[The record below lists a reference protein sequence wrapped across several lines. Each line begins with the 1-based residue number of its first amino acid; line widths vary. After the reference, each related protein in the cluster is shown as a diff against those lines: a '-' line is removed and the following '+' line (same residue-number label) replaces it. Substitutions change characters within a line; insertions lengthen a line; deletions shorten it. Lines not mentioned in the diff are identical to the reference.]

1 MSYQVLARKWRP
13 RTFAEMAGQEHVL
26 QALIN
31 ALDNDRLHHA
41 YLFTGT
47 RGVGK
52 TTIARILAKCLNCE
66 EGVSSIP
73 CGKCSACTEIAAGR
87 FIDLIEVD
95 AASRTKVEDTRELLD
110 NVQYMP
116 SHGRFKVYL
125 IDEVHMLS
133 THSFNAL
140 LKTLEEPPAHVKFL
154 LATTDPQKLPVTIL
168 SRCLQFNLKNL
179 SPERI
184 VEHLSFVLGE
194 EKVPC
199 EEAALWALARA
210 ADGSMRDALSL
221 TDQAIAHGGGKLS
234 ETELST
240 MLGSID
246 RSWIIAICQALAERD
261 SAQVLAQVGLLA
273 EHAPDFG
280 AALSEMLSVWH
291 RVAIAQV
298 VPEAADNSLGDQQ
311 MITSLATGLSREE
324 VQLYYQICL
333 LGKRDLALAADP
345 RSGFEMVMLRLLAFQ
360 PAPQVGMKPLPI
372 AAEPSPAQS
381 VVPPV
386 PKSEAPALNPAPAQ
400 STAPIN
406 VDTAPAGE
414 VAESVKKP
422 EALDVAAQALPA
434 TPAFEPVPAEAV
446 PPFEA
451 RTGEAMTGVAS
462 EQKAQPV
469 LKPETAPEADL
480 APQNE
485 VPQLVEVPQ
494 RVEVPQLI
502 EKPKADSPTFQPRA
516 TRQSGE
522 VEPSENPAPAIPAPV
537 NEPAMTAASRA
548 PVAAPTTPPARQAA
562 EPAAVLRPNTT
573 NSQPA
578 IAQVSDFPLS
588 SFNNERWLAL
598 CHALP
603 ISGLLATVAANSV
616 LEEND
621 GQRLLFRLEKGH
633 DAVYDPAYQQRLA
646 DALGEYFRQPLVVE
660 IVIGQVTAETPYLY
674 RLRKRAERQAL
685 AVQTLRDDPV
695 AKALVQR
702 FDATLCEIS
711 VVAIDESA
719 N

>member
-66 EGVSSIP
+66 EGVSSVP
-73 CGKCSACTEIAAGR
+73 CGKCSACTEIADGR

-184 VEHLSFVLGE
+184 VEHLKFVLGE

-261 SAQVLAQVGLLA
+261 SSQVLAQVALLA
-273 EHAPDFG
+273 EHAPDFA

-311 MITSLATGLSREE
+311 MITALATSLSREE

-360 PAPQVGMKPLPI
+360 PAPEVAMKPVPAPSEQEQTSPSQPVI
-372 AAEPSPAQS
+372 SRAA
-381 VVPPV
+381 PV
-386 PKSEAPALNPAPAQ
+386 PDNSA
-400 STAPIN
+400 
-406 VDTAPAGE
+406 DTALAQE
-414 VAESVKKP
+414 VAEPVKKP
-422 EALDVAAQALPA
+422 EALDAAAQALPSA
-434 TPAFEPVPAEAV
+434 PAFEPVVEIVVETV
-446 PPFEA
+446 PESNTEPEYQTVQQPTIEQASDFEA
-451 RTGEAMTGVAS
+451 
-462 EQKAQPV
+462 
-469 LKPETAPEADL
+469 
-480 APQNE
+480 QNE
-485 VPQLVEVPQ
+485 ASTIQGQAYQAP
-494 RVEVPQLI
+494 
-502 EKPKADSPTFQPRA
+502 
-516 TRQSGE
+516 GE
-522 VEPSENPAPAIPAPV
+522 QESSENPAPDIVTPIVEAV
-537 NEPAMTAASRA
+537 VEPL
-548 PVAAPTTPPARQAA
+548 AAPIIAPIATPIVQQQTTTNPVTVDSRQAA
-562 EPAAVLRPNTT
+562 M
-573 NSQPA
+573 
-578 IAQVSDFPLS
+578 AQVDDYPLS
-588 SFNNERWLAL
+588 SLDNDRWLVL
-598 CHALP
+598 CNALP
-603 ISGLLATVAANSV
+603 ISGLLATVAANSI
-616 LEEND
+616 LEGND

-646 DALGEYFRQPLVVE
+646 DALGEHFKQPLQVE
-660 IVIGQVTAETPYLY
+660 IVIGQVSIETPYLY

-695 AKALVQR
+695 AKALEER
-702 FDATLCEIS
+702 FGATLDEVS
-711 VVAIDESA
+711 VVPID
-719 N
+719 

>member
-66 EGVSSIP
+66 EGVSSTP
-73 CGKCSACTEIAAGR
+73 CGKCSACTEIADGR

-133 THSFNAL
+133 GHSFNAL

-184 VEHLSFVLGE
+184 VEHLKFVLGE

-261 SAQVLAQVGLLA
+261 SAQVLAQVALLA
-273 EHAPDFG
+273 EHAPDFAG
-280 AALSEMLSVWH
+280 ALSEMLSVWH
-291 RVAIAQV
+291 RVAITQV

-311 MITSLATGLSREE
+311 VIMALATSLGREE

-333 LGKRDLALAADP
+333 LGKRDLPLAADP

-360 PAPQVGMKPLPI
+360 PAPEM
-372 AAEPSPAQS
+372 AMT
-381 VVPPV
+381 
-386 PKSEAPALNPAPAQ
+386 PAPKQ
-400 STAPIN
+400 
-406 VDTAPAGE
+406 DTQESNASASLSPRLANGPAASGE
-414 VAESVKKP
+414 PDLASAREVVESVKKP
-422 EALDVAAQALPA
+422 EALDVTGQALAPPA
-434 TPAFEPVPAEAV
+434 CGPVVDP
-446 PPFEA
+446 
-451 RTGEAMTGVAS
+451 AS
-462 EQKAQPV
+462 ESNESQEQHSDV
-469 LKPETAPEADL
+469 EAASDV

-485 VPQLVEVPQ
+485 TVAIQQKPLQVPREQE
-494 RVEVPQLI
+494 RT
-502 EKPKADSPTFQPRA
+502 K
-516 TRQSGE
+516 
-522 VEPSENPAPAIPAPV
+522 NPASDFTMSIVESVSEPAPKPMAPPLV
-537 NEPAMTAASRA
+537 APLSHTTVDNQQPVLA
-548 PVAAPTTPPARQAA
+548 PVGDYPIDN
-562 EPAAVLRPNTT
+562 LDN
-573 NSQPA
+573 
-578 IAQVSDFPLS
+578 D
-588 SFNNERWLAL
+588 RWLVL
-598 CHALP
+598 CNALP
-603 ISGLLATVAANSV
+603 VSGLLATVAANSV
-616 LEEND
+616 LEENAILAENK
-621 GQRLLFRLEKGH
+621 GQRLVFRLEKGH

-646 DALGEYFRQPLVVE
+646 DVLSEHFNQAVQVE
-660 IVIGQVTAETPYLY
+660 IVIGEVSLETPYLY

-695 AKALVQR
+695 AKALEKR
-702 FDATLCEIS
+702 FGATLDEAS
-711 VVAIDESA
+711 VVPID
-719 N
+719 

>member
-66 EGVSSIP
+66 QGVSSIP
-73 CGKCSACTEIAAGR
+73 CGKCSACSEIADGR

-184 VEHLSFVLGE
+184 VEHLKFVLGE
-194 EKVPC
+194 EQVPC

-246 RSWIIAICQALAERD
+246 RSWIIAICQALAARD
-261 SAQVLAQVGLLA
+261 SAQVLAQVAMLA

-311 MITSLATGLSREE
+311 VISALATSLGREE
-324 VQLYYQICL
+324 VQLYYQISL

-360 PAPQVGMKPLPI
+360 PAPEM
-372 AAEPSPAQS
+372 AMT
-381 VVPPV
+381 
-386 PKSEAPALNPAPAQ
+386 PAPAPTVPASPPVSSVPQAGSPVQ
-400 STAPIN
+400 S
-406 VDTAPAGE
+406 VDSSAARVSGNMLE
-414 VAESVKKP
+414 VAPVREETQPVKKP
-422 EALDVAAQALPA
+422 EALDAAVQALP
-434 TPAFEPVPAEAV
+434 TVPAFEPATDVDAV
-446 PPFEA
+446 SEPNTQIEPQAVLQPDIQRPPLEQA
-451 RTGEAMTGVAS
+451 ANVDSKNAALVA
-462 EQKAQPV
+462 QIP
-469 LKPETAPEADL
+469 
-480 APQNE
+480 
-485 VPQLVEVPQ
+485 
-494 RVEVPQLI
+494 
-502 EKPKADSPTFQPRA
+502 PTQER
-516 TRQSGE
+516 
-522 VEPSENPAPAIPAPV
+522 SENPAPAVA
-537 NEPAMTAASRA
+537 EPNVLYGAQQQASPNRAQLTA
-548 PVAAPTTPPARQAA
+548 VDNRQAA
-562 EPAAVLRPNTT
+562 MAP
-573 NSQPA
+573 
-578 IAQVSDFPLS
+578 IDDYPLS
-588 SFNNERWLAL
+588 HLDNERWLVL
-598 CHALP
+598 CNALP
-603 ISGLLATVAANSV
+603 ISGLLATVAANSI
-616 LEEND
+616 LADND

-633 DAVYDPAYQQRLA
+633 DAVYDPVYQQRLGS
-646 DALGEYFRQPLVVE
+646 ALAEYFQQPLKVE
-660 IVIGQVTAETPYLY
+660 IVIGQVDVETPYLY
-674 RLRKRAERQAL
+674 RLRKRSERQAL
-685 AVQTLRDDPV
+685 AVQALREDPV
-695 AKALVQR
+695 AKALEQR
-702 FDATLCEIS
+702 FGATLNEASVVPIDATLE
-711 VVAIDESA
+711 
-719 N
+719 

>member
-66 EGVSSIP
+66 EGVSSTP
-73 CGKCSACTEIAAGR
+73 CGKCSACTEIADGR

-184 VEHLSFVLGE
+184 VEHLKFVLGE

-199 EEAALWALARA
+199 EEAALWALGRA

-246 RSWIIAICQALAERD
+246 RSWIIVICQALAERD
-261 SAQVLAQVGLLA
+261 SSQVLAQVALLA
-273 EHAPDFG
+273 EHAPDFA

-311 MITSLATGLSREE
+311 MITALATSLGREE

-360 PAPQVGMKPLPI
+360 PAPELAMK
-372 AAEPSPAQS
+372 
-381 VVPPV
+381 
-386 PKSEAPALNPAPAQ
+386 PAPAPSAQ
-400 STAPIN
+400 EVETSASQPSPQADVPVQDSHAN
-406 VDTAPAGE
+406 TAPARE
-414 VAESVKKP
+414 VAEPVKKP
-422 EALDVAAQALPA
+422 EALDVAAQALAPA
-434 TPAFEPVPAEAV
+434 PAFEPVVDVVSEPNESLEQQHAIEPA
-446 PPFEA
+446 
-451 RTGEAMTGVAS
+451 T
-462 EQKAQPV
+462 
-469 LKPETAPEADL
+469 DL
-480 APQNE
+480 APQ
-485 VPQLVEVPQ
+485 
-494 RVEVPQLI
+494 I
-502 EKPKADSPTFQPRA
+502 ETPAIEGQAFQAPRE
-516 TRQSGE
+516 Q
-522 VEPSENPAPAIPAPV
+522 EPSENPAPSITAPIVESVPEPVPEQVAPPIAAPV
-537 NEPAMTAASRA
+537 VTPVVT
-548 PVAAPTTPPARQAA
+548 PVATPITAPIAQQQTERNPAALTTVDNRQAA
-562 EPAAVLRPNTT
+562 L
-573 NSQPA
+573 
-578 IAQVSDFPLS
+578 AQVGDYPLS
-588 SFNNERWLAL
+588 SLDNDRWLVL
-598 CHALP
+598 CNALP
-603 ISGLLATVAANSV
+603 LSGLLATVAANSV
-616 LEEND
+616 LEENSVLAENR
-621 GQRLLFRLEKGH
+621 GQRLLLRLEKGH

-646 DALGEYFRQPLVVE
+646 EALGEHFKQAVQVE
-660 IVIGQVTAETPYLY
+660 IVIGQVSVETPYLY
-674 RLRKRAERQAL
+674 RLRKRAERQAQ

-695 AKALVQR
+695 AKALEAR
-702 FDATLCEIS
+702 FGATLNEAS
-711 VVAIDESA
+711 VVPID
-719 N
+719 

>member
-66 EGVSSIP
+66 EGVSSVP
-73 CGKCSACTEIAAGR
+73 CGKCSACSEIADGR

-184 VEHLSFVLGE
+184 VEHLKFVLGE

-261 SAQVLAQVGLLA
+261 SSQVLAQVALLA
-273 EHAPDFG
+273 EHAPDFA

-311 MITSLATGLSREE
+311 MITALATSLGREE

-360 PAPQVGMKPLPI
+360 PAPEVAMK
-372 AAEPSPAQS
+372 
-381 VVPPV
+381 
-386 PKSEAPALNPAPAQ
+386 PAPAPTTQ
-400 STAPIN
+400 AQETSASQPPPLADVPEPGIN
-406 VDTAPAGE
+406 ADTVPAQE
-414 VAESVKKP
+414 VAEPVKKP
-422 EALDVAAQALPA
+422 EALDVAAQALPSA
-434 TPAFEPVPAEAV
+434 PALEPVVDVDVAV
-446 PPFEA
+446 ES
-451 RTGEAMTGVAS
+451 TGSPKHQAVLQTSNVQAAL
-462 EQKAQPV
+462 EQV
-469 LKPETAPEADL
+469 ADL
-480 APQNE
+480 QPKNEAATTQKQVFQTPREQAPREQ
-485 VPQLVEVPQ
+485 
-494 RVEVPQLI
+494 
-502 EKPKADSPTFQPRA
+502 
-516 TRQSGE
+516 
-522 VEPSENPAPAIPAPV
+522 EPSENPAL
-537 NEPAMTAASRA
+537 
-548 PVAAPTTPPARQAA
+548 PVAAPIIEPTVESVLEPVATPIAPQQIEPNSVALATVDNRQAA
-562 EPAAVLRPNTT
+562 L
-573 NSQPA
+573 
-578 IAQVSDFPLS
+578 AQVGDYPLS
-588 SFNNERWLAL
+588 SLDNDRWLVL
-598 CHALP
+598 CNALP

-646 DALGEYFRQPLVVE
+646 DALGEHFKQPLQVE
-660 IVIGQVTAETPYLY
+660 IVIGQVSIETPYLY

-695 AKALVQR
+695 AKALEQR
-702 FDATLCEIS
+702 FGATLNEAS
-711 VVAIDESA
+711 VVPID
-719 N
+719 

>member
-66 EGVSSIP
+66 EGVSSTP
-73 CGKCSACTEIAAGR
+73 CGKCSACTEIADGR

-184 VEHLSFVLGE
+184 VEHLKFVLGE

-261 SAQVLAQVGLLA
+261 SSQVLAQVALLA
-273 EHAPDFG
+273 EHAPDFA

-311 MITSLATGLSREE
+311 MITTLATSLSREE

-360 PAPQVGMKPLPI
+360 PAPEVAMKP
-372 AAEPSPAQS
+372 APSAQEQVS
-381 VVPPV
+381 PSQPV
-386 PKSEAPALNPAPAQ
+386 ISSGAPVTDSRA
-400 STAPIN
+400 
-406 VDTAPAGE
+406 DTAPAQE
-414 VAESVKKP
+414 VAESVKKS
-422 EALDVAAQALPA
+422 EALDVAAQVLPSA
-434 TPAFEPVPAEAV
+434 PAVAPVTYVHVAAEPVSQPEHQAVVPAS
-446 PPFEA
+446 
-451 RTGEAMTGVAS
+451 R
-462 EQKAQPV
+462 EQSALEPV
-469 LKPETAPEADL
+469 VELV
-480 APQNE
+480 PQNE
-485 VPQLVEVPQ
+485 APTIQRQAIEVPREQ
-494 RVEVPQLI
+494 GPN
-502 EKPKADSPTFQPRA
+502 
-516 TRQSGE
+516 
-522 VEPSENPAPAIPAPV
+522 ENPAPPITTPIIEAVA
-537 NEPAMTAASRA
+537 E
-548 PVAAPTTPPARQAA
+548 PVAAPLAAPIVTAIAQQQTESNPVAPATVDNRQAA
-562 EPAAVLRPNTT
+562 M
-573 NSQPA
+573 
-578 IAQVSDFPLS
+578 AQVDDYPLS
-588 SFNNERWLAL
+588 SLDNDRWLVL
-598 CHALP
+598 CNALP

-616 LEEND
+616 LEGND

-646 DALGEYFRQPLVVE
+646 DALGEHFQLPLRVE
-660 IVIGQVTAETPYLY
+660 IVIGQVTVETPYLY
-674 RLRKRAERQAL
+674 RLRKRAERQAM

-695 AKALVQR
+695 VKALEER
-702 FDATLCEIS
+702 FGATLNEAS
-711 VVAIDESA
+711 VVPID
-719 N
+719 